1 PGASDPELEKENSS
15 ISKRTLIRKACNECR
30 QQKLRC
36 NTVKDPFT
44 PCSRCTRLKIECR
57 LDASFKRIFCPTNSS
72 SRERRQQERRHSAAN
87 DTPPAP
93 NDQSI
98 NCCGTAGIPQQGS
111 AQSTNGIQGYVLTP
125 SEGQYAGIG
134 LSPNEFSWTETNQTE
149 NPGITSSHRPPT
161 ARHDEHSTAPT
172 GSSPRQLDDIDISG
186 YVARCLFEQ
195 YFQHYHPFLPFLDPH
210 KSPDDYYQF
219 SPLLFWVIVG
229 VASRRYSADLTL
241 LPALSISVSR
251 LLWSTLQSS
260 HHNYRTC
267 KALCILCVWPFPKSD
282 SSNDPTFMLTG
293 AMMQL
298 AMQAGLHM
306 PDYSQD
312 FSKVELTLR
321 SEELRDR
328 HMTWAVCNIVAQS
341 VATGLGLPS
350 TTRYECLMEPKLMTA
365 SYRALDEP
373 LASRLRIELF
383 CDRVTEALY
392 KNPSHEKATGNTNE
406 RSGRFNLLSQE
417 LIQLESDLNPE
428 MDSTEMLLYF
438 RCAQIHLR
446 LYALLDLSA
455 QAPLLLLYQV
465 CYQFLT
471 EICSS
476 DPNTVNIIRHC
487 PYYIFQM
494 VLASGL
500 TLLRLLR
507 SSLASYIDAEAGKSM
522 FNSTILACRQISISN
537 NDLPGRL
544 AEVLAHLW
552 AWGVRGT
559 QDSSLSSHKSSSRI
573 EYQDTPLV
581 VRGRMSMSIIYD
593 SLWMWRR
600 GFKNDP
606 ARHLTRKD
614 ALVVQSRS
622 FDLISCSSYCSN

>member
-1 PGASDPELEKENSS
+1 MVGNSPHSTTNSYPPGASDPVREKEDGGAS
-15 ISKRTLIRKACNECR
+15 RPTLIRKACNECR

-57 LDASFKRIFCPTNSS
+57 LDASFKRVEK
-72 SRERRQQERRHSAAN
+72 RKRHSATN
-87 DTPPAP
+87 GTLPAL
-93 NDQSI
+93 NDQSF
-98 NCCGTAGIPQQGS
+98 NRGETAGIPQQGS
-111 AQSTNGIQGYVLTP
+111 TLPASSVPGYVLTP
-125 SEGQYAGIG
+125 PEGQHAGIG
-134 LSPNEFSWTETNQTE
+134 LSPNELSWTEIIQTE
-149 NPGITSSHRPPT
+149 IPRTASSHRSQT
-161 ARHDEHSTAPT
+161 ARNDDHST
-172 GSSPRQLDDIDISG
+172 GSSPRQLDGIDISG
-186 YVARCLFEQ
+186 YVARRLFEQ
-195 YFQHYHPFLPFLDPH
+195 YFEHYHPFLPFLDPH
-210 KSPDDYYQF
+210 KSPDNYHQF
-219 SPLLFWVIVG
+219 SPLLFWVIIG
-229 VASRRYSADLTL
+229 VASRRYSPDLTL
-241 LPALSISVSR
+241 LPALSISVPR
-251 LLWSTLQSS
+251 LLWYTLQSS
-260 HHNYRTC
+260 HHNYYNC

-293 AMMQL
+293 AMMHL

-312 FSKVELTLR
+312 FSKTELMLR
-321 SEELRDR
+321 LEELRDR
-328 HMTWAVCNIVAQS
+328 HTTWAVCNIVAQS

-350 TTRYECLMEPKLMTA
+350 TTRYECLIEPKLVTV
-365 SYRALDEP
+365 SYRTLIEP
-373 LASRLRIELF
+373 LATRLRIEIF
-383 CDRVTEALY
+383 CGRVTEALY
-392 KNPSHEKATGNTNE
+392 DSPFYEKTTGNTNE
-406 RSGRFNLLSQE
+406 RSDRFNLLNQE
-417 LIQLESDLNPE
+417 LLQLESDLNPE
-428 MDSTEMLLYF
+428 MGSTEMLLYF

-455 QAPLLLLYQV
+455 QSPLLLLYRV

-476 DPNTVNIIRHC
+476 DPNTLNIIRHC
-487 PYYIFQM
+487 PCYIFQM
-494 VLASGL
+494 VLASGF

-552 AWGVRGT
+552 AWGVHGT
-559 QDSSLSSHKSSSRI
+559 QDLSLSSHGSSSRI

-593 SLWMWRR
+593 SLWMWRK

-614 ALVVQSRS
+614 ILVVST
-622 FDLISCSSYCSN
+622 LLVV